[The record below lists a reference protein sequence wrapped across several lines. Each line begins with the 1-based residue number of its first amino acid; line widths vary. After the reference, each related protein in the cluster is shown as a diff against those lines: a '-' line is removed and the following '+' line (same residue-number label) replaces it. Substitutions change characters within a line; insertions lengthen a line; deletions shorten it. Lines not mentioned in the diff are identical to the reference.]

1 MEYVGIWIEFPLSIF
16 LLYNKII
23 LWYVNYTSYWIF
35 TFCPLF
41 DHVVDFPTDFCG
53 ADLPDSWVETSHY
66 TCGVR
71 WGKSCWISIDSQ
83 WLTGVHLHQSCHLHK
98 LLQLKAEQINKMTTI
113 FTQND
118 HFSQTWP
125 LWLKKVNLLSY
136 FCLILR
142 SKEEKKSNSIKTK
155 SQVTWLLWI
164 DTQWSSITA
173 LCRSPIR
180 GGRLCLQY
188 ARFVPTRFQ
197 NAPSEL

>member
-98 LLQLKAEQINKMTTI
+98 LLQLKAEQINKITTI
-113 FTQND
+113 FTLND
-118 HFSQTWP
+118 HFFQTRPFKWQ
-125 LWLKKVNLLSY
+125 
-136 FCLILR
+136 
-142 SKEEKKSNSIKTK
+142 KTK
-155 SQVTWLLWI
+155 NQLS
-164 DTQWSSITA
+164 
-173 LCRSPIR
+173 
-180 GGRLCLQY
+180 CL
-188 ARFVPTRFQ
+188 FIFCIKNHHFTRRDSLFFHFLATKTK
-197 NAPSEL
+197 NKKLNEPH